1 MNSDRERQGVI
12 DRVNQEQ
19 KVVKSDRKHWGIM
32 GDSGEWQEAVD
43 VPYSDITR
51 LVFEGS
57 VENDRLL
64 EGVIG
69 SSSEE

>member
-1 MNSDRERQGVI
+1 
-12 DRVNQEQ
+12 
-19 KVVKSDRKHWGIM
+19 M